1 MKMTWF
7 QKIWDSEKS
16 GVKLQ
21 DLQCLTEEMTFG
33 SSYQFDHISLCP
45 VRLLLHVIDINC
57 GHLRMHKGAVF
68 FSLNRSYLIF
78 GDQTNSQCRHS
89 GPDTPAAEP
98 LDGEGGVGGIMAY
111 MPLDTPLLH
120 VLCCHLLQ
128 PSHRRASWRL
138 LTIFMQSM
146 RRVTIFSGSSNERL
160 MKNVIF
166 GWLL

>member
-1 MKMTWF
+1 
-7 QKIWDSEKS
+7 
-16 GVKLQ
+16 
-21 DLQCLTEEMTFG
+21 
-33 SSYQFDHISLCP
+33 
-45 VRLLLHVIDINC
+45 
-57 GHLRMHKGAVF
+57 
-68 FSLNRSYLIF
+68 
-78 GDQTNSQCRHS
+78 
-89 GPDTPAAEP
+89 
-98 LDGEGGVGGIMAY
+98 MAY

-166 GWLL
+166 GWLLQVDPCSARIEMLYDWLISARVVYSFCSVRIAPDPNYPLPWLSFVVHSENFTVNHNKLIVLAAPKLLYLTSIP